1 METTIQVE
9 LGQVARELALPLEKV
24 QVTVEL
30 LDDGNTVP
38 FITRY
43 RKDQTGGL
51 DEDQIRQI
59 QEAVA
64 RVRILT
70 DRRQRVL
77 KSLEAAGKLTPDLAD
92 RINAADSLRRLEDLY
107 LPFKPKKQTLAGLA
121 RSRGLDTLAHEIVAA
136 QSAAANLEVRAADFV
151 NAEKGLPTVAD
162 VLQGA
167 GHLIAEMFSENYP
180 VRDELRESIKRTGK
194 LVSARIEETGE
205 AKDEDEEDAVQADG
219 ESDEEAEA
227 EAPGQ
232 DEETKQEATTESEL
246 GGELAAETTEPPAEP
261 VVEETAVATPD
272 AAGDQLAASSP
283 SDLPAEA
290 VASADAEDAPPADA
304 SQPAPA
310 TEAATEVATE
320 AAAEVA
326 QPAQAGTPAEGV
338 QAGEPA
344 SDAPSP
350 LPGAETAAAAG
361 VQPSPPPQAA
371 AGNEPSDAKAKP
383 APGVGPLAAR
393 SVPKLTLKQLAAK
406 SRKEA
411 KQRKREKKIESFKDY
426 FRYQEPLAKI
436 PPHRLLAINR
446 GERSKILRVKVEVD
460 PAALYE
466 RAEQRLIRP
475 DHPHAELL
483 RGCLRDALI
492 RLLLPSL
499 EREVRRELTEK
510 AELHAVQVFAR
521 NLRQLL
527 LQPPVR
533 DRRVL
538 AVDPGFRSGCK
549 LAALDEFGNVLG
561 HTVIHV
567 IGKDEIVRRGRQQ
580 IVEMVLMYHI
590 PVIAIG
596 NGTACRE
603 SERLIADIIAHEL
616 KDHDVQ
622 YVTVNEAGASV
633 YSTSSVGREELPRFD
648 PVLRSAV
655 SIGRRLQDPLSELVK
670 INPAN
675 IGVGLYQHDVKSKHL
690 EVSLDAVVESCV
702 NFVGVDVNT
711 ASPALLRY
719 VSGLNQLTARR
730 MYEYRQK
737 HGPFR
742 NRDQFRNVPGFGD
755 ATFIQA
761 AGFLKIMGGDN
772 PLDATWIH
780 PESYP
785 IAQRVLEQL
794 GGSEAELARQLAG
807 RGKLA
812 DAAVRPA
819 FGTGVVEAVQA
830 EPADAEPPAPSELPA
845 PSESAA
851 SAAFPEPAAPGEPA
865 ASPAAEPSPPA
876 AAEEPVAEPPGAAT
890 SEQVAAPGPAEPAGE
905 AEPVP
910 AIAEAAEAVAAA
922 AMPVEPPAP
931 AASAGPPPSVAEA
944 DDATAAAPPA
954 LSLAER
960 ASRADPAA
968 LAAELGVGEHLL
980 QDILNSL
987 QRPGRDPRED
997 LPQPAFRRQVMKLEH
1012 LQPGMELMGTILNV
1026 VDFGAFVDIGL
1037 PDSGLIHISR
1047 LADRFVK
1054 DPHEVVSVGDILNV
1068 WVVEVDKQRR
1078 RVSLTAIRPGTERP
1092 QPERRE
1098 RPPAAARPERRP
1110 EGRPG
1115 RAPQG
1120 RRYEG
1125 RSSQGQRGGE
1135 RLRVTEVKSRK
1146 PKQVRPIT
1154 DAMVEGKEPMRSF
1167 SDLLQFYEKKP
1178 GDEEKKKS

>member
-1 METTIQVE
+1 
-9 LGQVARELALPLEKV
+9 LPLEKV
-24 QVTVEL
+24 AVTVEL

-51 DEDQIRQI
+51 DEEQIRRI
-59 QEAVA
+59 QQAVNRQ
-64 RVRILT
+64 RVLA

-77 KSLEAAGKLTPDLAD
+77 KSLEVAGKLTTELAA
-92 RINAADSLRRLEDLY
+92 RINEADSLRRLEDLY

-121 RSRGLDTLAHEIVAA
+121 RSRGLEGLAHEILAA
-136 QSAAANLEVRAADFV
+136 QSAAANLEVRAAEFV
-151 NAEKGLPTVAD
+151 NPDKGLPTVAG

-167 GHLIAEMFSENYP
+167 GHLIAEIFSENYP

-194 LVSARIEETGE
+194 LVSARIEETAE
-205 AKDEDEEDAVQADG
+205 AKTEDEDEALHEEIASGEEAASEEPDTDDETEQEDMAEMEADG
-219 ESDEEAEA
+219 EQAD
-227 EAPGQ
+227 
-232 DEETKQEATTESEL
+232 D
-246 GGELAAETTEPPAEP
+246 AAAGPPAEP
-261 VVEETAVATPD
+261 ETEGAAVA
-272 AAGDQLAASSP
+272 
-283 SDLPAEA
+283 
-290 VASADAEDAPPADA
+290 AP
-304 SQPAPA
+304 
-310 TEAATEVATE
+310 EVTATE
-320 AAAEVA
+320 AAAAGASTAEVA
-326 QPAQAGTPAEGV
+326 APEPAGIPAETVMQDVSEGSSP
-338 QAGEPA
+338 ANAEPPTLPTGE
-344 SDAPSP
+344 
-350 LPGAETAAAAG
+350 ETAAAIPAG
-361 VQPSPPPQAA
+361 EPVEADAAEAKVAEAVPLEIEPSEAVASEPPPPSAAAGSEPAAAQAA
-371 AGNEPSDAKAKP
+371 AVPRVA
-383 APGVGPLAAR
+383 PLAAR
-393 SVPKLTLKQLAAK
+393 SEPRLTLKQLAAK

-446 GERSKILRVKVEVD
+446 GERSKILRVKIDVD
-460 PAALYE
+460 PASLYE
-466 RAEQRLIRP
+466 RAEKRLIRP
-475 DHPHAELL
+475 DHPHAEFL
-483 RGCLRDALI
+483 RGCLRDALM

-499 EREVRRELTEK
+499 DREVRRELTEK

-538 AVDPGFRSGCK
+538 AIDPGFRSGCK

-580 IVEMVLMYHI
+580 IVEMVVMYHI

-603 SERLIADIIAHEL
+603 SERLVADIIAHEL
-616 KDHDVQ
+616 KDYDVQ

-690 EVSLDAVVESCV
+690 EESLDAVVESCV

-742 NRDQFRNVPGFGD
+742 NRGQFRQVPGFGE
-755 ATFIQA
+755 AAFVQA

-772 PLDATWIH
+772 ALDATWIH
-780 PESYP
+780 PESYA
-785 IAQRVLEQL
+785 IAQRVIERL

-807 RGKLA
+807 AGK
-812 DAAVRPA
+812 
-819 FGTGVVEAVQA
+819 
-830 EPADAEPPAPSELPA
+830 
-845 PSESAA
+845 
-851 SAAFPEPAAPGEPA
+851 
-865 ASPAAEPSPPA
+865 
-876 AAEEPVAEPPGAAT
+876 
-890 SEQVAAPGPAEPAGE
+890 
-905 AEPVP
+905 
-910 AIAEAAEAVAAA
+910 IAEAATRPEFGVGVTEALSAEGTEA
-922 AMPVEPPAP
+922 AP
-931 AASAGPPPSVAEA
+931 AASAEPAASQELEVSPAAAAEGFVPAPQVAEA
-944 DDATAAAPPA
+944 TAEGVVEPESATGAELAPPVVEAEEAVATAAAAPAETPAPAAPVEAAPPVLETGDSTA
-954 LSLAER
+954 ASAPSLAER
-960 ASRADPAA
+960 ASRADAAA

-980 QDILNSL
+980 RDILHSL

-1012 LQPGMELMGTILNV
+1012 LQPGMELTGTVLNV

-1078 RVSLTAIRPGTERP
+1078 RVSLTAIKPGTERP

-1098 RPPAAARPERRP
+1098 RPPAAGRPEGRP

-1120 RRYEG
+1120 RRFEG
-1125 RSSQGQRGGE
+1125 RPQQGQRGGG
-1135 RLRVTEVKSRK
+1135 RPRTTEVKSRK
-1146 PKQVRPIT
+1146 PKPVRPIT
-1154 DAMVEGKEPMRSF
+1154 DAMAEGKEPMRSF
-1167 SDLLQFYEKKP
+1167 SDLLQFYERKSDDDEGNQKKT
-1178 GDEEKKKS
+1178 